1 MKENLMLVLKGIIVG
16 LGKIIPGV
24 SGAMLA
30 ITLDIYDKCIDAISN
45 FTKQFKKNIYFLG
58 YIGTGIVL
66 SIGVFSNL
74 VIYLLDNHFF
84 VTMCLFIGLIIG
96 GFPKI
101 YSESQVNVKKRQH
114 IFLILISFLLIIFM
128 NNLNSQHIIKTEA
141 NFFALILIGFVEAF
155 AMIVP
160 GISGTALLILL
171 GYYEMVMFRFS
182 QIFNFMELLSTV
194 KFFIPFGLGMLI
206 GVLVMSKLINFSF
219 KNFKTETY
227 SIIIGLIISSIYI
240 LFMDTIKTIT
250 SISQICVGFVLIV
263 VGVTI
268 TYSLDSKFK
277 SKG

>member
-1 MKENLMLVLKGIIVG
+1 MKENLILVLKGIIVG

-45 FTKQFKKNIYFLG
+45 FTKQLKKNIYFLG

-74 VIYLLDNHFF
+74 VIYLLNNHFF

-128 NNLNSQHIIKTEA
+128 NNLNSQHIVKTEA
-141 NFFALILIGFVEAF
+141 NFFTLILIGFVEAF

-182 QIFNFMELLSTV
+182 QIFNFMELLNTV

-250 SISQICVGFVLIV
+250 SISQIGIGFVLIII
-263 VGVTI
+263 GVTI